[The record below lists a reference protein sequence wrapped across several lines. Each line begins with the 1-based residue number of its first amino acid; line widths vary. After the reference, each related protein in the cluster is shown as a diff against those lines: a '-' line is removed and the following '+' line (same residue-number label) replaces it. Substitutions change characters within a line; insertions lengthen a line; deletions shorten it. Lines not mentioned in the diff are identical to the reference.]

1 MIVLNLVCSS
11 GHRFEGWFSSADSF
25 DNQVEQGLVTCPHCN
40 GKGIER
46 LPTAPH
52 LGRRPSDDVEKE
64 RGDRTAAAEL
74 VDRLRQLADASED
87 VGDRFPD
94 EARRIHYQEVEARPI
109 RGQASLSDTKELL
122 EEGIYVLPVPPRP
135 RRH

>member
-1 MIVLNLVCSS
+1 
-11 GHRFEGWFSSADSF
+11 
-25 DNQVEQGLVTCPHCN
+25 
-40 GKGIER
+40 
-46 LPTAPH
+46 
-52 LGRRPSDDVEKE
+52 
-64 RGDRTAAAEL
+64 
-74 VDRLRQLADASED
+74 LRELADASED

-94 EARRIHYQEVEARPI
+94 EARRIHYQEVKARPI

>member
-52 LGRRPSDDVEKE
+52 LGRRSSDDVEKE